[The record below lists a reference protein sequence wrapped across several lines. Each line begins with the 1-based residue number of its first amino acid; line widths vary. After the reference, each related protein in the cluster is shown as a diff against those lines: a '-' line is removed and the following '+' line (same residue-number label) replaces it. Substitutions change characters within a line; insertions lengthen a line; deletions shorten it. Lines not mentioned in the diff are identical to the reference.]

1 MTRSERSAERE
12 RLWRSMVDQQRQAGQ
27 TVRAF
32 CREKEISEPSFY
44 AWRRTLKRRAAEPSP
59 DATSGTRRAGAG
71 RVKGAASRGGVTA
84 KGSRGRLIPVEVIAG
99 RRSAEGEP
107 DGRRAKEP
115 LEIITPGGFT
125 LRFDRDTRPETVA
138 CLLEVIGRCHREG
151 AASC

>member
-12 RLWRSMVDQQRQAGQ
+12 RFWRSMVDQQRQAGQ

-32 CREKEISEPSFY
+32 CREKDLSEPSFY
-44 AWRRTLKRRAAEPSP
+44 AWRRALKRRAAEASA
-59 DATSGTRRAGAG
+59 DATRGTRRAGVG
-71 RVKGAASRGGVTA
+71 RVRGAARGVGTTA
-84 KGSRGRLIPVEVIAG
+84 KESRSRLIPVEVVAG
-99 RRSAEGEP
+99 RRNAEGEP
-107 DGRRAKEP
+107 DGRQAKEP